1 MNGGGPHTTRS
12 PVFSA
17 VTMMAAMHPLGGKT
31 ARALVVM
38 GTLLAVPYLSPR
50 LRALRLAEVPWDRAP
65 PAATVAAAK
74 EQALSVGE
82 ATLSAS
88 KNEPTVTNAL
98 PETETPRT
106 LEPTYAIED
115 ESSAMDAFYTHLAAT
130 LRKEEVTRILHYGD
144 SLLTS
149 DFISGTMRRRMQT
162 KFGDAGHG
170 FILLANPWE
179 WYFHN
184 DVAHS

>member
-12 PVFSA
+12 PLLSA
-17 VTMMAAMHPLGGKT
+17 LTMMAAMHPLGGKT

-38 GTLLAVPYLSPR
+38 GTLLAVPYVSPR
-50 LRALRLAEVPWDRAP
+50 LRALRLVEAPWDRAP
-65 PAATVAAAK
+65 PATVAAPK

-98 PETETPRT
+98 PETETPRA

-115 ESSAMDAFYTHLAAT
+115 VSSAMDAFYTH
-130 LRKEEVTRILHYGD
+130 
-144 SLLTS
+144 
-149 DFISGTMRRRMQT
+149 
-162 KFGDAGHG
+162 
-170 FILLANPWE
+170 
-179 WYFHN
+179 
-184 DVAHS
+184 